1 MNAAPSARLPV
12 LRRRPMPLNPLAL
25 GAVLLLGSLFATGAR
40 AQSLVQLYEAAR
52 GFDATYLS
60 ARSQYDASLA
70 QAAQARAGLL
80 PQAGLGA
87 VASWARRD
95 ISGSSA
101 LSGSSDNQSATLS
114 ASQPLY
120 RPVNKL
126 TNDQAELSV
135 DIAKARLTQAGLSG
149 AQACALRVERGVV
162 VLGGGDQRIE
172 IVDRRRVVRTVL
184 SECEPAHDD
193 G

>member
-1 MNAAPSARLPV
+1 MKAASSARKSSV
-12 LRRRPMPLNPLAL
+12 HRPMLPLAVMLAL
-25 GAVLLLGSLFATGAR
+25 GSLATGAQ

-80 PQAGLGA
+80 PQAGLA
-87 VASWARRD
+87 AAASWARREV
-95 ISGSSA
+95 SNYGA
-101 LSGSSDNQSATLS
+101 LDGNSNNQSATLS

-120 RPVNKL
+120 RPANKI

-135 DIAKARLTQAGLSG
+135 DIAKAKT
-149 AQACALRVERGVV
+149 
-162 VLGGGDQRIE
+162 
-172 IVDRRRVVRTVL
+172 
-184 SECEPAHDD
+184 
-193 G
+193 